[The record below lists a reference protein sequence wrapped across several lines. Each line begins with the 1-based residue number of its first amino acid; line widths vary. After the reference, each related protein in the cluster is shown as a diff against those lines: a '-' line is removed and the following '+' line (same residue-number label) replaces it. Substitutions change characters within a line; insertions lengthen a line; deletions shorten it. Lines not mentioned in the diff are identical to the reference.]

1 MTHGDETKKTI
12 KRYLKTSDPEI
23 LEAAYRSFMQL
34 TNDNAVPNLEG
45 IRNAIE
51 EVAQRVPAARGR
63 MPQEFVDLRFLKE
76 LEREGFFQAF
86 E

>member
-23 LEAAYRSFMQL
+23 LEAAYRSFMQV

-51 EVAQRVPAARGR
+51 EVAQRVPAA
-63 MPQEFVDLRFLKE
+63 
-76 LEREGFFQAF
+76 
-86 E
+86 